1 MQGKTH
7 LVIGAAAGLASVATA
22 AGGQAATPVTT
33 LAIGAVIGGVA
44 GLIPDW
50 LQINV
55 PGASKQIKGAFG
67 HRGFSHWAWAALA
80 AAYAARLVWE
90 PAAWPVLAG
99 WMSHIILDAM
109 ASGVPMFWPFGRV
122 TLARVK
128 TGGKLDTAIGAVGLI
143 LIAMAIIMEV
153 Q

>member
-7 LVIGAAAGLASVATA
+7 LTIGAAAG
-22 AGGQAATPVTT
+22 AATVAPTGD
-33 LAIGAVIGGVA
+33 LKSIALGAVIGGLA
-44 GLIPDW
+44 ALIPDW

-55 PGASKQIKGAFG
+55 PGASKQLKGTFG

-99 WMSHIILDAM
+99 WASHIILDAL

-143 LIAMAIIMEV
+143 LLVAGAV
-153 Q
+153 WGTR